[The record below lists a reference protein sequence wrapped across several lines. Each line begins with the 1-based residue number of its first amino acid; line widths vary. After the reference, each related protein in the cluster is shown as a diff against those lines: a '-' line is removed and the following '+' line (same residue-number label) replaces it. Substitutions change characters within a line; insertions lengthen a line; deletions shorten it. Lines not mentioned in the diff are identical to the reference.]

1 MKTENRTAVNL
12 IKKSALGLMIMA
24 VLSLFCGCGL
34 AGRNELIKFARIK
47 HGDCEFIREEVT
59 GEGKDKVRTVYL
71 KDNESGVEY
80 KAEAYYT
87 GLWIDGAT
95 GISSPDKRTSFSYD
109 YTQYINSK
117 AADEIKAIEDE
128 YKVKVSME
136 YLDCNLTFDSSRESD
151 EMFEIAER
159 VDEIFAKYDIKSARD
174 SYYGLYYSPYE
185 KLIGLIDFS
194 TNRIILEE
202 EYYAINYVKAN
213 YDPEARW
220 ICSWYNSLDFILPK
234 EKVDEIFAKNK
245 DKYESREEIISNYF
259 VFEDKNGMRFIVV
272 DMDTS
277 DEGRDFCI
285 VIEDMDLSDGTLDN
299 RIVYPPNQTK

>member
-12 IKKSALGLMIMA
+12 IKKTALGLMIMT

-34 AGRNELIKFARIK
+34 ANRYDLIIYARLK

-59 GEGKDKVRTVYL
+59 GKGDDKVRTVYL
-71 KDNESGVEY
+71 KDKESGVEY

-87 GLWIDGAT
+87 GLWIDG
-95 GISSPDKRTSFSYD
+95 GSGLSSPDKRTTFSYD

-136 YLDCNLTFDSSRESD
+136 YLDCDLTFNSCRESD
-151 EMFEIAER
+151 EILEITER
-159 VDEIFAKYDIKSARD
+159 IDSIFAKYDIKSVRD
-174 SYYGLYYSPYE
+174 PNYGLYYSNE
-185 KLIGLIDFS
+185 ESIGHIDLS
-194 TNRIILEE
+194 KHEIYLYE
-202 EYYAINYVKAN
+202 EYYAINYVNAN

-220 ICSWYNSLDFILPK
+220 ICSWNHPLDYILPK
-234 EKVDEIFAKNK
+234 EKVDEIFANNK

-259 VFEDKNGMRFIVV
+259 DFEDKNGNRFSVV

-285 VIEDMDLSDGTLDN
+285 VIKDMDLSDDSRDN
-299 RIVYPPNQTK
+299 RIVYPPDQTN

>member
-12 IKKSALGLMIMA
+12 IKKPALGLMIMA

-34 AGRNELIKFARIK
+34 ANRYDLIIYARLK

-59 GEGKDKVRTVYL
+59 GKGDDKVRTVYL
-71 KDNESGVEY
+71 KDKESGVEY

-87 GLWIDGAT
+87 GLWIDG
-95 GISSPDKRTSFSYD
+95 GSGLSSPDKRTTFSYD

-136 YLDCNLTFDSSRESD
+136 YLDCDLTFNSCRESD
-151 EMFEIAER
+151 EILEITER
-159 VDEIFAKYDIKSARD
+159 IDSIFAKYDIKSVRD
-174 SYYGLYYSPYE
+174 PNYGLYYSNE
-185 KLIGLIDFS
+185 ERIGLIDLS
-194 TNRIILEE
+194 KHEIYLYE
-202 EYYAINYVKAN
+202 EYYAINYVNAN
-213 YDPEARW
+213 YDPDARW
-220 ICSWYNSLDFILPK
+220 ICSWSNSLDFILPK
-234 EKVDEIFAKNK
+234 EKVDEIFANNK

-259 VFEDKNGMRFIVV
+259 DFEDKDGNQFSVV

-285 VIEDMDLSDGTLDN
+285 VIEDMDLSDDSRDN
-299 RIVYPPNQTK
+299 RIVYPPNQTN